1 VTDQPTL
8 GCTLQD
14 DEPGKCCQFRR
25 PCPYAYPL
33 GWPHHEPTD
42 LAHHEA
48 RNLVYAYQRENYA
61 AALQATKVA
70 PTTTVLVA

>member
-1 VTDQPTL
+1 MTDQPTL

-33 GWPHHEPTD
+33 GWPHHPPED
-42 LAHHEA
+42 LTHHTA
-48 RNLVYAYQRENYA
+48 LNAAYTASRQDYA
-61 AALQATKVA
+61 AALQASRA
-70 PTTTVLVA
+70 A